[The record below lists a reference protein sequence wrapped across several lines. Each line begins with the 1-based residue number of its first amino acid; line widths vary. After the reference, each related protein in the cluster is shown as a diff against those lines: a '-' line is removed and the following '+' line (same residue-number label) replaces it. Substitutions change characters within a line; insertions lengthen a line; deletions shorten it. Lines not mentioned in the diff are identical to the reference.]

1 MRKEQPVNERDA
13 SELNLLRFERDG
25 GIAKLTLNR
34 PAVGN
39 AIDVPMARALM
50 EAAIVCD
57 EDDSIRCVLLS
68 GTGRLFCA
76 GGDVGAFAAAGDAI
90 PSLLKEITAYL
101 HMAIARFARMG
112 KPLVTAVNG
121 PAAGAGLS
129 LAILGDIAL
138 AARSAHFT
146 LAYTAIG
153 LSPDGGSTWLLPRL
167 IGMRRAQELV
177 MTNKRVAADEAASM
191 GLITRVVEDAD
202 LAAEAQAVAS
212 RLAAGATVA
221 LGKSR
226 NLLLASFAASL
237 ESHMEAESRAIAEA
251 GRSSQ
256 GREGIKAFLEKRKPN
271 FDC

>member
-1 MRKEQPVNERDA
+1 MNEPDGT
-13 SELNLLRFERDG
+13 ELTPLQFERSG

-57 EDDSIRCVLLS
+57 EDDSIRCVLLG
-68 GTGRLFCA
+68 GTGRFFCA
-76 GGDVGAFAAAGDAI
+76 GGDVGAFAAAGAAV
-90 PSLLKEITAYL
+90 PSLIKEITAYL
-101 HMAIARFARMG
+101 HMAIARLAHMG
-112 KPLVTAVNG
+112 KPLVTAING

-138 AARSAHFT
+138 AARSAHLT

-177 MTNKRVAADEAASM
+177 MMNRRVAAEEAASL
-191 GLITRVVEDAD
+191 GLVTRMVEDAD

-212 RLAAGATVA
+212 ALAAGATFA
-221 LGKSR
+221 LGRSR
-226 NLLLASFAASL
+226 NLLLASFASSL
-237 ESHMEAESRAIAEA
+237 ESQMDAESRAIAEA
-251 GRSSQ
+251 SRSPQ
-256 GREGIKAFLEKRKPN
+256 GREGITAFLEKRKPN
-271 FDC
+271 FDRC